1 MARRRI
7 PIWLALI
14 VLAPVLILTF
24 ATGLWL
30 WSWATAPTLHPTPQD
45 VPAMTQSAPSSK
57 WTAAV
62 ERGREAVRATIIEH
76 NLPGLSVAVG
86 VDGESVWAEGFGWAD
101 VENRTPVAPDMKF
114 RIGTASMALTS
125 VAAGL
130 LLEQGRLKLDDEIQ
144 TWVPD
149 YPRKPWPITLRQ
161 LMGHVAGV
169 RTDDGDEGPFGERCE
184 RPAEGLKLFKNGT
197 LWFEPGTAYRFSS
210 FGWIL
215 VSAAVEAAAD
225 EPLYTFMRRHIF
237 EPLGMNDT
245 RPDSKTDPIP
255 NRVTMYFP
263 RFAADNR
270 YGLQFAPDQD
280 YSCYTGAMAFLST
293 PSDLVRFGMAIN
305 GGKLLKPE
313 TVTLLQT
320 SQRLPSGE
328 ETGYGLGWDLETVDL
343 NGERTREVGHDG
355 HSVGGMVASLLTFPD
370 QQIVVAVSANTS
382 WVDTY
387 GLAVKIAAAFARE

>member
-1 MARRRI
+1 M
-7 PIWLALI
+7 
-14 VLAPVLILTF
+14 
-24 ATGLWL
+24 
-30 WSWATAPTLHPTPQD
+30 
-45 VPAMTQSAPSSK
+45 
-57 WTAAV
+57 
-62 ERGREAVRATIIEH
+62 
-76 NLPGLSVAVG
+76 AVG

-144 TWVPD
+144 TWVAD

-184 RPAEGLKLFKNGT
+184 RPAEGLKLFKNGN
-197 LWFEPGTAYRFSS
+197 LLFEPGTGYRFSS

-237 EPLGMNDT
+237 EPLGMSDT

-293 PSDLVRFGMAIN
+293 PSDLVRFGMAIQ

-313 TVTLLQT
+313 TVKLLQT
-320 SQRLPSGE
+320 SQRLSSGE

-387 GLAVKIAAAFARE
+387 GLAVKIAAAFAR

>member
-7 PIWLALI
+7 PLWLAAI
-14 VLAPVLILTF
+14 VLAPVLILTLV
-24 ATGLWL
+24 AGLWL
-30 WSWATAPTLHPTPQD
+30 WTWATARTLHPTAQD
-45 VPAMTQSAPSSK
+45 VPASTQSAPSSK

-62 ERGREAVRATIIEH
+62 DRAREAVRATIIEH

-149 YPRKPWPITLRQ
+149 YPRQKWPITLRQ

-184 RPAEGLKLFKNGT
+184 RPAEGVKLFKNGT
-197 LWFEPGTAYRFSS
+197 LLFQPGTGYRFSS
-210 FGWIL
+210 FSWIL

-237 EPLGMNDT
+237 EPLGMTET
-245 RPDSKTDPIP
+245 RPDSRTDPIP

-293 PSDLVRFGMAIN
+293 PSDLARFGMAISS
-305 GGKLLKPE
+305 GKLLKPE
-313 TVTLLQT
+313 TVKLLQT
-320 SQRLPSGE
+320 PQRLASGE

-343 NGERTREVGHDG
+343 NGERVREAGHDG
-355 HSVGGMVASLLTFPD
+355 DSVGGKVASLLTFPD
-370 QQIVVAVSANTS
+370 QRIVVAVTANTS

-387 GLAVKIAAAFARE
+387 GLAVKVAAAFAKK

>member
-45 VPAMTQSAPSSK
+45 VPATTQSAPSSK

-125 VAAGL
+125 AAAGL

-144 TWVPD
+144 TYVPD

-197 LWFEPGTAYRFSS
+197 LLFEPGTGYRFSS

-215 VSAAVEAAAD
+215 VSAAVEAAAGRAAVHVHAAPHLRAARHERHEARLED
-225 EPLYTFMRRHIF
+225 GSHPEPGDDVL
-237 EPLGMNDT
+237 
-245 RPDSKTDPIP
+245 
-255 NRVTMYFP
+255 
-263 RFAADNR
+263 
-270 YGLQFAPDQD
+270 
-280 YSCYTGAMAFLST
+280 
-293 PSDLVRFGMAIN
+293 
-305 GGKLLKPE
+305 PE
-313 TVTLLQT
+313 I
-320 SQRLPSGE
+320 RG
-328 ETGYGLGWDLETVDL
+328 
-343 NGERTREVGHDG
+343 R
-355 HSVGGMVASLLTFPD
+355 
-370 QQIVVAVSANTS
+370 
-382 WVDTY
+382 
-387 GLAVKIAAAFARE
+387 